1 MNKKF
6 ADNYFGR
13 GIVWSFVGALL
24 ATSGIF
30 FGILIGVIFMEIT
43 NISSEFVT
51 ANFLDTSMTVGIYQF
66 VGLMVGSV
74 VLLLINS
81 VLTSLP
87 VVKACAGFSNGIT
100 EGVKS
105 TGKNMVFMGIPLV
118 VVVIAST
125 PLVVVVIASTIFI
138 TQQIYLDGGIS
149 FEMRNTIFI
158 TVMTIFPMLTFYQ
171 IGVRDLIM

>member
-43 NISSEFVT
+43 NISGEFVT

-87 VVKACAGFSNGIT
+87 VVNACAGFSNGIT

-105 TGKNMVFMGIPLV
+105 TGKNMVFMGI
-118 VVVIAST
+118 

>member
-125 PLVVVVIASTIFI
+125 IFI